1 MSLLDIALVSILA
14 ICILLSGFFSG
25 SETAIVGLPRE
36 RMPAIALR
44 GTRGI
49 RLADLVADIEGTL
62 GTLLVANNFV
72 NILGASVATTL
83 AIDIITSLADRRTGD
98 TFGPWASTLVVTAV
112 ILVVGEITPKT
123 LAARRPEQFAMF
135 VAPTIWW
142 LGRVLE
148 PVASVFITISR
159 WILKLFGVDTH
170 PAVGATEEDIVALAL
185 LSEEAGHID
194 PTEREILESLFA
206 LADRPVKEVMTPR
219 LEVVSLEAGAGV
231 LDAHG
236 AVSEFAYSR
245 YPVVAPGGSID
256 DTVGI
261 LYVKDIVGGDTETED
276 DTIDRHVREPV
287 YIPESTPIL
296 TALQQLRQRRI
307 SFGLVLDEHGGVE
320 GIVTVKD
327 LVSELVGEIQDEYD
341 PDEPTVN
348 QLGDRVWMI
357 DGRVPVEDVS
367 DEVGIDFPTGPY
379 SSAAGLYLAVSGQI
393 PSVGDSIEIEGA
405 TLTVVRMDRRRVDRI
420 KLEAPEAE
428 SAPPWAE

>member
-1 MSLLDIALVSILA
+1 MSLLNIALVVILA

-36 RMPAIALR
+36 RMPQIALR

-49 RLADLVADIEGTL
+49 RLANLVADIEGTL

-83 AIDIITSLADRRTGD
+83 AIDLITSIADRRAGD

-142 LGRVLE
+142 LGKILE
-148 PVASVFITISR
+148 PVATVFIAISR
-159 WILKLFGVDTH
+159 RILRLFGVDTN
-170 PAVGATEEDIVALAL
+170 PTIGATEEDIVALAL
-185 LSEEAGHID
+185 LSEEEGHID
-194 PTEREILESLFA
+194 PAEREILESLFE
-206 LADRPVKEVMTPR
+206 LADRPVKDVMTPR
-219 LEVVSLEAGAGV
+219 LEVVSLDLGSKVE
-231 LDAHG
+231 DAHE
-236 AVSEFAYSR
+236 AVARFAYSR

-256 DTVGI
+256 DTAGI
-261 LYVKDIVGGDTETED
+261 LYVKDILGGDAGLG
-276 DTIDRHVREPV
+276 TIDEYLREPV

-296 TALQQLRQRRI
+296 ATLQQLRQARI

-327 LVSELVGEIQDEYD
+327 LVSELVGDIQDEYD
-341 PDEPTVN
+341 PDEPAVHR
-348 QLGDRVWMI
+348 LGDRVWMI
-357 DGRVPVEDVS
+357 EGRVPVEEMS
-367 DEVGIDFPTGPY
+367 EEVGIEFPTGPY
-379 SSAAGLYLAVSGQI
+379 SSAAGLYLAVSGSI
-393 PSVGDSIEIEGA
+393 PEVGDVIEIEGT
-405 TLTVVRMDRRRVDRI
+405 TLSVVRMDKRRIDRMR
-420 KLEAPEAE
+420 LEVPESTE
-428 SAPPWAE
+428 TTPPTAV